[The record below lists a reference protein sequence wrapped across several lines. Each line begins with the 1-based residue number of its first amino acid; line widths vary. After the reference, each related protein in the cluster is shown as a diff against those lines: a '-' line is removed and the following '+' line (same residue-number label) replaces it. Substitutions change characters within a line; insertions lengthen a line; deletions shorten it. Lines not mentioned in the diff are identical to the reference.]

1 MKSLVVLFKYEW
13 RYKLFNTSTLITL
26 GKLKFKGMKKKVK
39 KLKVKKLG
47 VLNDSQLGALLGGSG
62 ELTVSNAT
70 TSGTTLSET
79 TTCPSP
85 NPNTNATTR
94 ATTASGVPTCPAD
107 SGNCTANGCLTTEEH
122 YPTNQTGCPYEH

>member
-1 MKSLVVLFKYEW
+1 
-13 RYKLFNTSTLITL
+13 
-26 GKLKFKGMKKKVK
+26 MKKKVK

-47 VLNDSQLGALLGGSG
+47 VLNDSQLGVLLGGSG

-70 TSGTTLSET
+70 TSGTTLSDT
-79 TTCPSP
+79 TTCP

-94 ATTASGVPTCPAD
+94 ATTASGVPTCPAG

-122 YPTNQTGCPYEH
+122 CPTNQTGCPHAH